1 MRVYAFRLVN
11 AEAGGRRAGPRRPA
25 TSATASA
32 MLAAGRAARVADGAG
47 MGEAGGENGEAEG
60 AARPAAAAVPPR
72 PKRHRLIQQGRIVLG
87 DSLVPCVIHDLSRAG
102 AKIHLAARVELPGTF
117 DLVIAGHDLRT
128 VRASL
133 RWRRGVFA
141 GLAFLSPL
149 P

>member
-1 MRVYAFRLVN
+1 M
-11 AEAGGRRAGPRRPA
+11 
-25 TSATASA
+25 
-32 MLAAGRAARVADGAG
+32 
-47 MGEAGGENGEAEG
+47 
-60 AARPAAAAVPPR
+60 PPR

-133 RWRRGVFA
+133 RWRRGAFA